1 MSLSNEYVNEEKDV
15 LVIPSESP
23 FLREKLRVKD
33 MVKFSKSSLSFLTNP
48 LQIVRNPI
56 LLPYVNNF
64 FEYKIQIKN

>member
-1 MSLSNEYVNEEKDV
+1 MSLSNEYANEEKDV

-48 LQIVRNPI
+48 LQIPKKSHLTPI
-56 LLPYVNNF
+56 C
-64 FEYKIQIKN
+64 